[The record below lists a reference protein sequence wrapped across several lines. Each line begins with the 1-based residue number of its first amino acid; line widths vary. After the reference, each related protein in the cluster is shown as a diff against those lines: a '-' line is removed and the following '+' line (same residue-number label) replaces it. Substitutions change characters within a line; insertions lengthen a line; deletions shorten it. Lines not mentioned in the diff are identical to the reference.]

1 MSAGLSSAFPTF
13 LETTSSANESKTELQ
28 PFLKTTPIEPF
39 LFTLSA
45 TTLLKSK
52 TPDAV
57 DTKVFISLFLSW
69 GENLRLTTLE
79 ISTGAFDILMYVFIS
94 LVFA

>member
-13 LETTSSANESKTELQ
+13 LETTPSANESKTELQ

-57 DTKVFISLFLSW
+57 DTKVFISLVLSW
-69 GENLRLTTLE
+69 VGVGNCYDFLNHVYCKKKKTNEVPKH
-79 ISTGAFDILMYVFIS
+79 S
-94 LVFA
+94 

>member
-13 LETTSSANESKTELQ
+13 LETTPSANESKTELQ

-52 TPDAV
+52 SPDAV
-57 DTKVFISLFLSW
+57 DTKVFISLVLSW
-69 GENLRLTTLE
+69 VGVDNKFELKRIGTWNL
-79 ISTGAFDILMYVFIS
+79 I
-94 LVFA
+94 

>member
-13 LETTSSANESKTELQ
+13 LETTPSANESKTELQ

-57 DTKVFISLFLSW
+57 DTKVFISLVLSW
-69 GENLRLTTLE
+69 VGVANCYDFLNHVYCKKKKTNEVPKH
-79 ISTGAFDILMYVFIS
+79 S
-94 LVFA
+94 